1 MNSAEREAV
10 TPAGYRDAMA
20 RFASGVT
27 VVTTRD
33 DLGHPYGFTA
43 SSFCPV
49 SMEPPLILVCIG
61 RSALAFD
68 AFLACRR
75 FVVSILA
82 DHHREVAERFGTKH
96 ADKFGGGGLTATPDG
111 LPAVRDAL
119 AVVECDTAG
128 RVDAGDHVILLGA
141 VYRLRTAPG
150 RPIVYSD
157 RAYGQFDPASP
168 HPHADLR
175 RLGRS
180 A

>member
-1 MNSAEREAV
+1 MISAGRDAV
-10 TPAGYRDAMA
+10 TPADYRNAMA

-75 FVVSILA
+75 FVISVLA
-82 DHHREVAERFGTKH
+82 DHHREIAERFGTRH

-111 LPAVRDAL
+111 LPAVRNAL
-119 AVVECDTAG
+119 AVIECDSAT
-128 RVDAGDHVILLGA
+128 RVEAGDHVILLGS

-150 RPIVYSD
+150 HPILYSD
-157 RAYGQFDPASP
+157 RTFGQFRPALPNS
-168 HPHADLR
+168 HADLR
-175 RLGRS
+175 RLERS

>member
-1 MNSAEREAV
+1 MSTATGVAPAE
-10 TPAGYRDAMA
+10 YRNAMA

-43 SSFCPV
+43 SSFSPV
-49 SMEPPLILVCIG
+49 SMEPPLILVCLG

-68 AFLACRR
+68 AFYACRR
-75 FVVSILA
+75 FVVSVLA
-82 DHHREVAERFGTKH
+82 DHHRDLAELFGTRR

-111 LPAVRDAL
+111 VPAVRGAL
-119 AVVECDTAG
+119 AVIECESAG
-128 RVDAGDHVILLGA
+128 RVDAGDHVILLGS

-150 RPIVYSD
+150 RPIIYAD
-157 RAYGQFDPASP
+157 RSFGQFDPAP
-168 HPHADLR
+168 LPDPDVDYC
-175 RLGRS
+175 RLERS